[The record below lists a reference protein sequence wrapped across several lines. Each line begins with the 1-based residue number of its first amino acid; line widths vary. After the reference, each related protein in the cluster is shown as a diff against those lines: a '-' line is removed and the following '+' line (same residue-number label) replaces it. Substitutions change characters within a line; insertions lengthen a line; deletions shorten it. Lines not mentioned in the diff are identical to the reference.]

1 MIVVG
6 LTGGI
11 GSGKTTVAHLFEE
24 LGVPV
29 YIADVEAKRLTNT
42 SKIIRR
48 KLTALLGDKSYK
60 NGTLNK
66 KYVAEKIFSNPEL
79 LSKVNAIIHPKV
91 KQHFTR
97 WVKKQQSH
105 YVIKE
110 AAILFES
117 GSYKDCD
124 LIVVVTAP
132 KEERIRR
139 VMQRD
144 NSSKREVLDRIKNQ
158 WDDKEKIKLSD
169 FVIDNIDL
177 ETTRKKVLKIH
188 TILSKM

>member
-124 LIVVVTAP
+124 VIVVVTAP

-144 NSSKREVLDRIKNQ
+144 NSSKREVLNRIKNQ